1 MQAQRTAI
9 YSVFLHD
16 IILVLGQA
24 LLNFFLKVRQVLGT
38 SKVFKLSSRQ
48 VFMSMLKSVKLSG
61 CQVVK
66 FDPWDML
73 NSFCFMS
80 GSQLT
85 NAGAGKGNYR
95 AAGQPQKHEI
105 RFQVAQ
111 I

>member
-1 MQAQRTAI
+1 
-9 YSVFLHD
+9 
-16 IILVLGQA
+16 
-24 LLNFFLKVRQVLGT
+24 
-38 SKVFKLSSRQ
+38 
-48 VFMSMLKSVKLSG
+48 
-61 CQVVK
+61 
-66 FDPWDML
+66 ML